1 MTSRKAA
8 ARRAADDADVLALVQ
23 SSPDAMVV
31 LQHGRHVFAN
41 DRALQ
46 LYRARDVAELAAKP
60 AIEYMDPAIRRQATD
75 RMHQMTDERQQLA
88 YVDEAIFR
96 LDGTRCDIEV
106 AGTPIV
112 FGGEPAALVV
122 IRDITARKETERA
135 RQAAEERFRSAF
147 THAPVGMAVLDAKGR
162 VTEVNPVLTTITRSP
177 DMVGKAIFKWVHRD
191 DRMGS
196 RTRFTRLLENLS
208 TVETSE
214 IRIVRSDGEIVW
226 VQVSTSAVR
235 NEDGEATS
243 FIVQVQDVTA
253 RRSAE
258 EQLKRQASRDE
269 LTGLANRS
277 FFTARLQQAIEDRRL
292 DAGVPAALILDLD
305 RFKIVNDSLGH
316 SAGDRLLI
324 QVAERLRDCLRP
336 TDFVARLG
344 GDEFAV
350 LLQSVTSPAQAARV
364 ARRLQNSL
372 REPFVIDDADV
383 YANASTGIA
392 LAEAGMNAEAVLRD
406 ADAAMFRAK
415 ANGGGT
421 FVTFDEDLRADCSQR
436 MELENGLYGALARAE
451 LFLAYQ
457 PIVETAT
464 GIMSGVE
471 ALLRW
476 RRADGSIVPPD
487 QFIPIAEETG
497 LIVPIGTWVVREA
510 CQQLRVWRLAHPDAP
525 PLSMAVNVSSRQ
537 LLNAELVD
545 AVLVELDRLGPDRL
559 TLEITETASAE
570 IPETAVHALER
581 LDARGVRIAIDDFG
595 TGQSSLARLRQLPV
609 GIIKIDRQFTAN
621 VLNSDSDRR
630 IVEAMIA
637 MSHALGLQTVAE
649 GVETAEQAA
658 FLHAA
663 GCPLSQGYLYDRPR
677 PAEELAGRLARRH
690 LGVAPSQPERRSRA
704 GASAKRGVHAH
715 PSARGERA
723 TRLDAVT

>member
-1 MTSRKAA
+1 MQA
-8 ARRAADDADVLALVQ
+8 
-23 SSPDAMVV
+23 SPDAMVV
-31 LQHGRHVFAN
+31 IQDARHVFAN
-41 DRALQ
+41 DRALR
-46 LYRARDVAELAAKP
+46 LYRARDLAQLSARP
-60 AIEYMDPAIRRQATD
+60 ALDYMDPPLRREATD
-75 RMHQMTDERQQLA
+75 RLHLMTDRRERLD
-88 YVDEAIFR
+88 YVDEAIVR
-96 LDGTRCDIEV
+96 LDGTRCDIE
-106 AGTPIV
+106 ASGSPIV
-112 FGGEPAALVV
+112 FGGEPAALIV
-122 IRDITARKETERA
+122 IRDITARKQGERA
-135 RQAAEERFRSAF
+135 RQAAEQRFRTAF
-147 THAPVGMAVLDAKGR
+147 GHAPVGMAVLDRTGKA
-162 VTEVNPVLTTITRSP
+162 VEVNPALAHILGAEVAHL
-177 DMVGKAIFKWVHRD
+177 VGQPIFKWVHRD

-196 RTRFTRLLENLS
+196 RARFTRLLEHGS
-208 TVETSE
+208 AVETSE
-214 IRIVRSDGEIVW
+214 IRIVQPGGALVW

-235 NEDGEATS
+235 DEDGRPTS
-243 FIVQVQDVTA
+243 FIVHVQDVTA

-292 DAGVPAALILDLD
+292 DAGVPAVLFLDLD

-316 SAGDRLLI
+316 GAGDRLLV

-372 REPFVIDDADV
+372 REPFLIDEVEV

-392 LAEAGMNAEAVLRD
+392 LAESGLSAEAVLRD

-421 FVTFDEDLRADCSQR
+421 YVTFDEELRADCSQR

-457 PIVETAT
+457 PIVETGT
-464 GIMSGVE
+464 GIMTGVE

-476 RRADGSIVPPD
+476 RRSDGSIVAPD

-497 LIVPIGTWVVREA
+497 LIVSIGTWVVREA

-537 LLNAELVD
+537 LLNLELVD
-545 AVLVELDRLGPDRL
+545 AVLAELERIGPDTL
-559 TLEITETASAE
+559 TLEITETAAAE
-570 IPETAVHALER
+570 ISESAVQALER

-609 GIIKIDRQFTAN
+609 RLIKIDRQFTAN
-621 VLNSDSDRR
+621 VLHSDSDRS
-630 IVEAMIA
+630 IVQATIA
-637 MSHALGLQTVAE
+637 MVTALGLELVAE
-649 GVETAEQAA
+649 GVETQQQAA
-658 FLHAA
+658 FLHEA
-663 GCPLSQGYLYDRPR
+663 GCALSQGYLFDRPR
-677 PAEELAGRLARRH
+677 PAEELAARLVRRH
-690 LGVAPSQPERRSRA
+690 LGVAPTKPERMSRA
-704 GASAKRGVHAH
+704 NKPGKPAQTTHS
-715 PSARGERA
+715 A
-723 TRLDAVT
+723 TRRARFNAVQ

>member
-8 ARRAADDADVLALVQ
+8 VRAADDADVLALVQ

-31 LQHGRHVFAN
+31 LQEGRHVFAN
-41 DRALQ
+41 DRALE
-46 LYRARDVAELAAKP
+46 LYRADDLAQLAAKP
-60 AIEYMDPAIRRQATD
+60 AIEYMDPAMLGPATG
-75 RMHQMTDERQQLA
+75 RLHQMTDDRQQLP
-88 YVDEAIFR
+88 YVDEAIIR

-106 AGTPIV
+106 AGNPIV

-122 IRDITARKETERA
+122 IRDITARKEAERA
-135 RQAAEERFRSAF
+135 RQAAEERFRAAF
-147 THAPVGMAVLDAKGR
+147 THAPVGMAVLDTKGR
-162 VTEVNPVLTTITRSP
+162 ITEVNSVLTAITRTP

-208 TVETSE
+208 SVETSE
-214 IRIVRSDGEIVW
+214 VRIVRADGEVVW

-316 SAGDRLLI
+316 SAGDRLLV
-324 QVAERLRDCLRP
+324 QVADRLRDCLRP

-364 ARRLQNSL
+364 ARRLQSSL

-421 FVTFDEDLRADCSQR
+421 YVTFDEELRADCSQR

-476 RRADGSIVPPD
+476 RRSDGSIVAPD

-510 CQQLRVWRLAHPDAP
+510 CQQLRVWRLAHPDSP

-570 IPETAVHALER
+570 ISETAVEALER
-581 LDARGVRIAIDDFG
+581 LDARGVRVAIDDFG
-595 TGQSSLARLRQLPV
+595 TGRSSLARLRQLPV
-609 GIIKIDRQFTAN
+609 RIIKIDRQFTAN
-621 VLNSDSDRR
+621 VLNSDSDRS
-630 IVEAMIA
+630 IVAATIA
-637 MSHALGLQTVAE
+637 MAHALGLQTVAE
-649 GVETAEQAA
+649 GVETPEQAA

-690 LGVAPSQPERRSRA
+690 LGVAPTKPDRRPRSSA
-704 GASAKRGVHAH
+704 GAKRGSHGH
-715 PSARGERA
+715 PSATAERP

>member
-8 ARRAADDADVLALVQ
+8 ARRHADDADVLAIVQ
-23 SSPDAMVV
+23 ASPDAVVV

-46 LYRARDVAELAAKP
+46 LYRARSLTELAAKP
-60 AIEYMDPAIRRQATD
+60 ALDYMDPSLRERATRRL
-75 RMHQMTDERQQLA
+75 HQMTDERQQLR
-88 YVDEAIFR
+88 YVDEAIIR

-106 AGTPIV
+106 AGSPIT

-122 IRDITARKETERA
+122 IRDVSGRKDVERA
-135 RQAAEERFRSAF
+135 RQAAEERFRAAF

-162 VTEVNPVLTTITRSP
+162 VTEANPMLIEITRSQ
-177 DMVGKAIFKWVHRD
+177 DMLGKAIFKWVHRD

-196 RTRFTRLLENLS
+196 RTRFTRLLENRS
-208 TVETSE
+208 SVETSE

-235 NEDGEATS
+235 DAAGEATS

-258 EQLKRQASRDE
+258 EQLKRQASRDD

-277 FFTARLQQAIEDRRL
+277 FFTARLQRAIEERRL
-292 DAGVPAALILDLD
+292 DAGVPAVLILDLD

-316 SAGDRLLI
+316 TAGDRLLI

-364 ARRLQNSL
+364 ARRLQGSL
-372 REPFVIDDADV
+372 REPFLIDEADV

-421 FVTFDEDLRADCSQR
+421 YVTFDEELRADCSQR

-457 PIVETAT
+457 PIVETST
-464 GIMSGVE
+464 GIMTGVE

-476 RRADGSIVPPD
+476 RRSDGAIISPD

-545 AVLVELDRLGPDRL
+545 AVLVELERLGPDRL
-559 TLEITETASAE
+559 TLEITETASGE
-570 IPETAVHALER
+570 ISETAVQALER
-581 LDARGVRIAIDDFG
+581 LDRRGVRIAIDDFG

-609 GIIKIDRQFTAN
+609 GLIKIDRHFIAN
-621 VLNSDSDRR
+621 VLNSDSDRS
-630 IVEAMIA
+630 IVQAMIA
-637 MSHALGLQTVAE
+637 MARALDLHIVAE
-649 GVETAEQAA
+649 GVETPDQAA

-677 PAEELAGRLARRH
+677 PAEELASRLARRH
-690 LGVAPSQPERRSRA
+690 LGIAPTKSERRTRRG
-704 GASAKRGVHAH
+704 GAEADRGQAPASEPAPAKA
-715 PSARGERA
+715 
-723 TRLDAVT
+723 RLDAVP